1 MSKENKTFSVIFL
14 TKKDKERN
22 GKLPV
27 YMRITVDGCRTDLSM
42 KQWVKQEQWS
52 FIKGMAKGNK
62 AEANELNIF
71 LERARGKI
79 LNDYNELLLN
89 NRIITAEVLKRMFL
103 GLDEN
108 TRTLLE
114 LIDFHNENM
123 QKVLSPGTLKNYYT
137 TRRYVAKFIREY
149 KKSTVV
155 YLSELSYQFLVEFE
169 HFIRLHPLKENSPL
183 ENNGLMKHI
192 ERMKKIAN
200 FGFKLGWISQNPFD
214 LYKLKFR
221 KFDRSFL
228 IQAELDALEAK
239 CFENEHLQ
247 TVKDLF
253 IFSCYTGL
261 APVDLNGLCPDNIIT
276 GIDGKKWV
284 HTCRQKTKI
293 PVNIPIL
300 PPALALIEKYRNHPA
315 AVNKGTVFPPL
326 SNQDINRNLK
336 IIAEICGIKKHFTFY
351 LARHTF
357 ATTVTLSNGVPIETV
372 SKVLGHTKISTTQI
386 YARVLNQ
393 KIGNDMAILNE
404 KLRKRNVATTEK
416 NTG

>member
-155 YLSELSYQFLVEFE
+155 YLSELSLYIPRHVDPPF
-169 HFIRLHPLKENSPL
+169 R
-183 ENNGLMKHI
+183 
-192 ERMKKIAN
+192 
-200 FGFKLGWISQNPFD
+200 FKLTPRSD
-214 LYKLKFR
+214 L
-221 KFDRSFL
+221 S
-228 IQAELDALEAK
+228 
-239 CFENEHLQ
+239 
-247 TVKDLF
+247 
-253 IFSCYTGL
+253 
-261 APVDLNGLCPDNIIT
+261 
-276 GIDGKKWV
+276 
-284 HTCRQKTKI
+284 
-293 PVNIPIL
+293 
-300 PPALALIEKYRNHPA
+300 
-315 AVNKGTVFPPL
+315 
-326 SNQDINRNLK
+326 
-336 IIAEICGIKKHFTFY
+336 
-351 LARHTF
+351 
-357 ATTVTLSNGVPIETV
+357 
-372 SKVLGHTKISTTQI
+372 
-386 YARVLNQ
+386 
-393 KIGNDMAILNE
+393 
-404 KLRKRNVATTEK
+404 
-416 NTG
+416 